1 MLETKTVTGTW
12 LVEETTHLY
21 DLTIAEGAELKAP
34 EGKFVAMTVDG
45 IGCDPKPG
53 RYHGDIILTVAETYH
68 MPPHALMR
76 LNNIS
81 REFTDAVVIES
92 GKVIAEK
99 GVPAL
104 IQEGTVT
111 GEKAEGIYLSSTA
124 ESFNGILVTGDQP
137 YLVKDC
143 KMELD
148 GFGANDFM
156 GVGSAVAA
164 IDTADVT
171 IDGCDFTVNGV
182 TRCAVHVGG
191 DSHVTVKNSRIQN
204 TSPDSDWL
212 GDFSWACGFLGTN
225 RLCQLCDNGTVV
237 YDNCDLISNGWGILS
252 IDGTDKYNDM
262 LVKNSRLTLSGPR
275 SHGYGAFCIGGNHVR
290 FEGCDVNV
298 TGYPLMLRGMMDK
311 GRAEIVDSKIR
322 GRRFGLLAMGDTQSV
337 LTLAGSDF
345 ETDKSTMVFKG
356 SATTVNITETAM
368 RPGNG
373 VILQLMDNDESGM
386 TGQDFKIPVGEA
398 DKAIEGRDLTT
409 AGEDDINM
417 TLTACRL
424 TGDFFNSTTN
434 IQANKRST
442 QGGFGKFHDTLIGTG
457 QGHNEPTKD
466 GKIADG
472 PDAPKPDEDKPKM
485 VMKDLDTPKNLGL
498 TLVDTT
504 ITGVISSATQH
515 YREGLT
521 LIDESNRREM
531 SNITQKAAPTVNNG
545 VIVSLDRTSRWTVT
559 GTSYITALELAPG
572 AVVDAPE
579 GKTLKVTLDGKAI
592 DLAPGRF
599 AGKLVLTAE

>member
-21 DLTIAEGAELKAP
+21 DLTIAEGAALKAP
-34 EGKFVAMTVDG
+34 EGKFIAMTVDG

-68 MPPHALMR
+68 MAPHALMR

-111 GEKAEGIYLSSTA
+111 GEKAEGVYISSTA

-322 GRRFGLLAMGDTQSV
+322 GRRFGLLAMGDTHSV

-599 AGKLVLTAE
+599 SGKLVLTAE

>member
-21 DLTIAEGAELKAP
+21 DLTIAPGAELKAP
-34 EGKFVAMTVDG
+34 EGKFIAMTVDG
-45 IGCDPKPG
+45 IGYDPKPG
-53 RYHGDIILTVAETYH
+53 RYHGDIVLTVAETYH
-68 MPPHALMR
+68 MTPHALMR

-81 REFTDAVVIES
+81 REFTDAVVIDS
-92 GKVIAEK
+92 GKVVEEK
-99 GVPAL
+99 CVPAL
-104 IQEGTVT
+104 IQKGTVT
-111 GEKAEGIYLSSTA
+111 GEKAEGVYLSSNA

-137 YLVKDC
+137 YLVKNC
-143 KMELD
+143 RMELD

-237 YDNCDLISNGWGILS
+237 YDNCDLISNGWGVLS

-262 LVKNSRLTLSGPR
+262 TVKNSRLTLSGPR

-298 TGYPLMLRGMMDK
+298 TGYPLMLRGMMDQ

-322 GRRFGLLAMGDTQSV
+322 GRRFGLLAMGDTHSV
-337 LTLAGSDF
+337 LTIAGSDF
-345 ETDKSTMVFKG
+345 ETDKSSMVFKG

-398 DKAIEGRDLTT
+398 DKAIEGRELTV

-472 PDAPKPDEDKPKM
+472 PDAPKPEDAPKPM
-485 VMKDLDTPKNLGL
+485 MKDLDTPKNLGL
-498 TLVDTT
+498 TLKDTT
-504 ITGVISSATQH
+504 ITGIISSATQK
-515 YREGLT
+515 YRDGLT

-531 SNITQKAAPTVNNG
+531 SNITQAAAPTVNNG

-572 AVVDAPE
+572 AVIEAAA
-579 GKTLKVTLDGKAI
+579 GKALTATLDGKEI
-592 DLAPGRF
+592 ELAPGRY
-599 AGKLVLTAE
+599 AGKIVLTVQ

>member
-21 DLTIAEGAELKAP
+21 DLTIAEGAALKAP
-34 EGKFVAMTVDG
+34 EGKFIAMTVDG

-68 MPPHALMR
+68 MAPHALMR

-111 GEKAEGIYLSSTA
+111 GEKAEGVYISSTA

-322 GRRFGLLAMGDTQSV
+322 GRRFGLLAMGDTHSV

-472 PDAPKPDEDKPKM
+472 PDAPKPDEDKPRM

-504 ITGVISSATQH
+504 ITGIISSATQH

>member
-21 DLTIAEGAELKAP
+21 DLTIAEGAALKAP
-34 EGKFVAMTVDG
+34 EGKFIAMPVDG

-68 MPPHALMR
+68 MAPHALMR

-111 GEKAEGIYLSSTA
+111 GEKAEGVYISSTA

-322 GRRFGLLAMGDTQSV
+322 GRRFGLLAMGDTHSV

>member
-21 DLTIAEGAELKAP
+21 DLTIAEGAALKAP
-34 EGKFVAMTVDG
+34 EGKFIAMTVDG

-68 MPPHALMR
+68 MAPHALMR

-111 GEKAEGIYLSSTA
+111 GEKAEGVYISSTA

-204 TSPDSDWL
+204 TSPNSDWL

-322 GRRFGLLAMGDTQSV
+322 GRRFGLLAMGDTHSV